1 MNILHDLLGNVL
13 AAVEPR
19 NERARMWL
27 DRITLRCHEISK
39 ANLDPIA
46 LRASVQAMR
55 FDFSSFVMIQGH
67 DAKQKELYGQ
77 VYHLL
82 EQMTASTEL
91 VRH

>member
-1 MNILHDLLGNVL
+1 MSILHELLGNVL
-13 AAVEPR
+13 AAIEPR
-19 NERARMWL
+19 NERSRAWL

-39 ANLDPIA
+39 AELDPVA

-55 FDFSSFVMIQGH
+55 FDFASFVMIQGH
-67 DAKQKELYGQ
+67 DPKQKELYGQ

-91 VRH
+91 ARH